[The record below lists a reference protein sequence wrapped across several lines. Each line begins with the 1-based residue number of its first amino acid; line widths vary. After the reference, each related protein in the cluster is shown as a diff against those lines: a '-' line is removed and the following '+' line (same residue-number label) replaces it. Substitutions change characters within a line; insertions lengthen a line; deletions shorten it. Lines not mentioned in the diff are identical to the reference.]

1 MYQAK
6 RLKLLQ
12 EVVEKTFTA
21 FDNFISRYNSI
32 DDGYL
37 LFHKEEREENSI
49 AFRVGAEKFT
59 IHSQIYLKDNA
70 VYFSVFTWE
79 FDLSKLPEKSKA
91 IEVEDLK
98 FFCDDDERVNYLYP
112 RYDERSGHEIALMMF
127 FKNHQYEN
135 DLKYFFEQLE
145 KYTDERLELPKKQN

>member
-32 DDGYL
+32 DEGYL
-37 LFHKEEREENSI
+37 FFLKNERDENSI
-49 AFRVGAEKFT
+49 AFKVGAEKFT
-59 IHSQIYLKDNA
+59 IYRQIYLKENA

-79 FDLSKLPEKSKA
+79 FDLSKPPEKYKA
-91 IEVEDLK
+91 MEIEDLK
-98 FFCDDDERVNYLYP
+98 FYCADDERVNYLYAK
-112 RYDERSGHEIALMMF
+112 YDEKSRHDIELIMF
-127 FKNHQYEN
+127 FKNPQYEAAGQMSC
-135 DLKYFFEQLE
+135 EI
-145 KYTDERLELPKKQN
+145 